1 MQLSG
6 TGAVKLRRKADDLVN
21 LDCHYDVE
29 TSSIPQRLAIVFP
42 AGGTVNTEH
51 GEQLRTDCTAL
62 CWELLAPLRALEL
75 RWAEQ
80 LGPGRGRYQGRGG
93 KPPLSTLE
101 GLKFPVSQAAPSG
114 ALPSIPGKRAC
125 VKSTA
130 FSP

>member
-62 CWELLAPLRALEL
+62 C
-75 RWAEQ
+75 
-80 LGPGRGRYQGRGG
+80 
-93 KPPLSTLE
+93 
-101 GLKFPVSQAAPSG
+101 
-114 ALPSIPGKRAC
+114 
-125 VKSTA
+125 
-130 FSP
+130 